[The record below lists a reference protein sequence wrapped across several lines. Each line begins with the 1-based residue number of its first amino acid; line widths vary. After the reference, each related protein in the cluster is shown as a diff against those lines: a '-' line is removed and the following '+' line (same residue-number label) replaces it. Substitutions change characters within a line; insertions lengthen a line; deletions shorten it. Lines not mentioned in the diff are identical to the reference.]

1 MDLLSRK
8 ISVRL
13 TEKEYETLRMKMEL
27 SGYRSMSIFIR
38 DVLFSIRLQ
47 RRNYSKTDP
56 NLVRQVAM
64 LRSEIRQIGVN
75 YNQRVKT
82 LNTLAK
88 LRDKKGNLIV
98 NARDI
103 DRDMMEMKK
112 MMEGM
117 TTLVNEAYTRVV
129 ETESPGSGDSDN
141 KV

>member
-8 ISVRL
+8 VSVRL

-38 DVLFSIRLQ
+38 DALFSIRLQ

-82 LNTLAK
+82 LNTLPK

-103 DRDMMEMKK
+103 DRDMLEMKK

-117 TTLVNEAYTRVV
+117 TTLVNEAYTRVM
-129 ETESPGSGDSDN
+129 ETESPDSGDSDN

>member
-47 RRNYSKTDP
+47 RRNYSKIDP

-103 DRDMMEMKK
+103 DRDMLEMKK
-112 MMEGM
+112 MMESM
-117 TTLVNEAYTRVV
+117 TTLVNEAYTRVM
-129 ETESPGSGDSDN
+129 ETESPDSGDSDN

>member
-38 DVLFSIRLQ
+38 DALFSIRLQ

-103 DRDMMEMKK
+103 DRDMLEMKK

-117 TTLVNEAYTRVV
+117 TTLVNEAYARVM

>member
-38 DVLFSIRLQ
+38 DALFSIRLQ

-103 DRDMMEMKK
+103 DRDMLEMKK

-117 TTLVNEAYTRVV
+117 TTLVNEAYTRVM
-129 ETESPGSGDSDN
+129 ETESPGAGDSDN

>member
-38 DVLFSIRLQ
+38 DALFSIRLQ

-98 NARDI
+98 KVVI
-103 DRDMMEMKK
+103 PGLMVICMKVA
-112 MMEGM
+112 
-117 TTLVNEAYTRVV
+117 LIRV
-129 ETESPGSGDSDN
+129 
-141 KV
+141 

>member
-1 MDLLSRK
+1 MDLLSCK

-38 DVLFSIRLQ
+38 DALFSIRLQ

-103 DRDMMEMKK
+103 DRDMLEMKK

-117 TTLVNEAYTRVV
+117 TTLVNEAYTRVM
-129 ETESPGSGDSDN
+129 ETESPDSGDSDN

>member
-47 RRNYSKTDP
+47 RRNYSKIDP

-103 DRDMMEMKK
+103 DRDMLEMKK

-117 TTLVNEAYTRVV
+117 TTLVNEAYTRVM
-129 ETESPGSGDSDN
+129 ETESPDSGDSDN

>member
-103 DRDMMEMKK
+103 DRDMLEMKK

-117 TTLVNEAYTRVV
+117 TTLVNEAYTRVM
-129 ETESPGSGDSDN
+129 ETESPDSGDSDN

>member
-8 ISVRL
+8 VSVRL

-27 SGYRSMSIFIR
+27 SGYRSLSIFIR
-38 DVLFSIRLQ
+38 DALFSIRLQ

-103 DRDMMEMKK
+103 DRDMLEMKK

-117 TTLVNEAYTRVV
+117 TTLVNEAYTRVM
-129 ETESPGSGDSDN
+129 ETESPDSGDSDN

>member
-38 DVLFSIRLQ
+38 DALFSIRLQ

-103 DRDMMEMKK
+103 DRDMLEMKK

-117 TTLVNEAYTRVV
+117 TTLVNEAYTRVM
-129 ETESPGSGDSDN
+129 ETESPDSGDSDN

>member
-8 ISVRL
+8 VSVRL

-38 DVLFSIRLQ
+38 DALFSIRLQ

-103 DRDMMEMKK
+103 DRDMLEMKK

-117 TTLVNEAYTRVV
+117 TTLVNEAYTRVM
-129 ETESPGSGDSDN
+129 ETESPDSGDSDN

>member
-8 ISVRL
+8 VSVRL

-38 DVLFSIRLQ
+38 DALFSIRLQ

-103 DRDMMEMKK
+103 DRDMLEMKK

-117 TTLVNEAYTRVV
+117 TTLVNEAYTRVMG
-129 ETESPGSGDSDN
+129 TESPGSGDSDN

>member
-1 MDLLSRK
+1 
-8 ISVRL
+8 
-13 TEKEYETLRMKMEL
+13 MEL

-38 DVLFSIRLQ
+38 DALFSIRLQ

-103 DRDMMEMKK
+103 DRDMLEMKK

-117 TTLVNEAYTRVV
+117 TTLVNEAYTRVM